1 MLLSAADD
9 GAGCKA
15 GGSVAALACQADTWL
30 GQLTGARQ
38 TSCTGRQTGRLAG
51 RQAQGLA
58 GPVCS
63 LQPVLAW
70 KPKVAMLFCS
80 SSFTA
85 RAMSSLAAQ
94 QGGGQ
99 AGQTGE
105 HRQAASTGR
114 QRGPQPAE
122 IQQQRRRG
130 RPCTQLC
137 MHPPVKTLSRGMLG
151 SRGGNQHLTNQTA
164 SAAAA
169 PTCENVV
176 EGHAGHGGPHLV
188 KDVAGDLAAAVSQ
201 LVEGCR
207 QGSNAAETGDKRD
220 RQSNELHGGWP
231 ASLVSLPV

>member
-94 QGGGQ
+94 QGGGSGRADRRAQ
-99 AGQTGE
+99 AGSVDRAAAGATASRNPAATTTGE
-105 HRQAASTGR
+105 TLHST
-114 QRGPQPAE
+114 
-122 IQQQRRRG
+122 
-130 RPCTQLC
+130 L
-137 MHPPVKTLSRGMLG
+137 H
-151 SRGGNQHLTNQTA
+151 
-164 SAAAA
+164 A
-169 PTCENVV
+169 PTCEDVV
-176 EGHAGHGGPHLV
+176 EGHAGQQRRQPALNKPDSKCSGSTHL
-188 KDVAGDLAAAVSQ
+188 
-201 LVEGCR
+201 
-207 QGSNAAETGDKRD
+207 
-220 RQSNELHGGWP
+220 
-231 ASLVSLPV
+231 